1 MMGVDNGVRVT
12 ECARLTEGVYESV
25 VDSWMYL
32 AWLNRSQGLCGSA
45 GGSLGCSRA
54 AADKPEPGESGN

>member
-1 MMGVDNGVRVT
+1 MMGVNDGVRVT
-12 ECARLTEGVYESV
+12 KWVRLTEGVYESV

-32 AWLNRSQGLCGSA
+32 AWLSRSQGLCGSA
-45 GGSLGCSRA
+45 DGSLGCSRA